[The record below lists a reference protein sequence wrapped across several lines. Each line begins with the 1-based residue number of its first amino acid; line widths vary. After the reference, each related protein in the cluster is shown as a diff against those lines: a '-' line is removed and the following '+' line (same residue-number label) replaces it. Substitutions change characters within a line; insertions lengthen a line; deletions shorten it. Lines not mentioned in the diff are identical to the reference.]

1 MQMAIPDQKYQ
12 SSTMWLTSAHLLL
25 IKQWIPQYIVVESS
39 RGRTR
44 RTKRNSWLVGI
55 NPLSGHLFSSTATT
69 ITANDKVQEM
79 RKSSGLEKTSSNN
92 HNGYT
97 VTNKSDRCCCCFSER
112 KTLDPY
118 FPPIFCGIL
127 AGKFKFKSPEVSWS
141 TWFINANSAGLP
153 FSLRRFLTC
162 RFFNPFDF
170 VNVASFETKRESS
183 NLQKVVMQCFAEE
196 ELQRLAVKN

>member
-55 NPLSGHLFSSTATT
+55 NPLSGHLFSSTATAT
-69 ITANDKVQEM
+69 TTNDKVQEM
-79 RKSSGLEKTSSNN
+79 RKSSGLEKNQQQQPQWIYGHKQKWSLLLLFFW
-92 HNGYT
+92 
-97 VTNKSDRCCCCFSER
+97 K

-127 AGKFKFKSPEVSWS
+127 AEKFKFQVSWS
-141 TWFINANSAGLP
+141 
-153 FSLRRFLTC
+153 
-162 RFFNPFDF
+162 
-170 VNVASFETKRESS
+170 
-183 NLQKVVMQCFAEE
+183 
-196 ELQRLAVKN
+196 